1 MWVFGRW
8 EYVSGIETQRP
19 ITSPGIAW
27 TLWGIRALGLHPFLP
42 LQLFPPAH
50 WSLVPSPSR
59 TRFPLLR
66 PGPLRPA
73 GRPGPTHFLCRLNSA
88 PTWGGKFLSSRWA
101 AASPSFPAGQESPKR
116 VGRLVGLQASSQGG
130 EVTRPQSHNRETT
143 PGQFGTIGSN
153 SARGARFRTRPPLSL
168 FQLGVSGATCWQSA
182 GQHLSES
189 PLSSRPRAKQ
199 SEQTSAETVF
209 IYL

>member
-1 MWVFGRW
+1 MGVFGRW
-8 EYVSGIETQRP
+8 EYVSGIETQSP
-19 ITSPGIAW
+19 ITPPGLAW
-27 TLWGIRALGLHPFLP
+27 TLGGPRALRFHPFLP

-50 WSLVPSPSR
+50 WSLVPGPSR
-59 TRFPLLR
+59 RRFPLSRL
-66 PGPLRPA
+66 GPLGPA
-73 GRPGPTHFLCRLNSA
+73 RLPGPTHFLCRFNSA

-116 VGRLVGLQASSQGG
+116 VGRLVGLQASSQRG

-143 PGQFGTIGSN
+143 PSQLGTMGWQLCPGSN
-153 SARGARFRTRPPLSL
+153 VSHPAAAEPLPTR
-168 FQLGVSGATCWQSA
+168 VSGATRWRSA

-199 SEQTSAETVF
+199 SEHTNAETVF